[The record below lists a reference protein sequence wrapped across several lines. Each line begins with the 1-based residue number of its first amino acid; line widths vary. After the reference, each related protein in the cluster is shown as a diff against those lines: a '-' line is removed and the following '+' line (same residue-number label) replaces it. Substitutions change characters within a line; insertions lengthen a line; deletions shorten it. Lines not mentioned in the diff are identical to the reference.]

1 MSNVKN
7 HQQFAKAVLD
17 AYSTGW
23 EDLVCKAGLTA
34 VSGSTGLE
42 LKEVSRDTSSNLS
55 IKPNDGVHVS
65 SVSGLISI
73 NAGKVIG
80 NINITFSKGAI
91 LKIASTVYE
100 KEMTELDRMVLDCA
114 GELTNITYGLFKRGT
129 SEKGFDLMISL
140 PSVVMGS
147 HDIVSLKADKFFR
160 VTYELEGNPLMITL
174 TLTLDDGH

>member
-1 MSNVKN
+1 MSNAN
-7 HQQFAKAVLD
+7 NNQQFAKSVLD
-17 AYSTGW
+17 AYSAGW
-23 EDLVCKAGLTA
+23 EELVCKAGLTA

-42 LKEVSRDTSSNLS
+42 MKEVSRDTASNLAV
-55 IKPNDGVHVS
+55 KPNDGVYVS

-100 KEMTELDRMVLDCA
+100 KQMDDLDRMVLDCA

-147 HDIVSLKADKFFR
+147 HDVISLKADKFFR
-160 VTYELEGNPLMITL
+160 VTYDLGGFPLMIKL
-174 TLTLDDGH
+174 TLTLEN